1 MNQPLLTAAGR
12 RLPGAGSPVERRAA
26 NAGVIRSINRS
37 AVLDLI
43 RLQSPI
49 SRSEIARQLGLSAP
63 TLTRIVEAL
72 VVEDLVVM
80 VGKAESSGGRP
91 SALLA
96 FNGAAHAAVGID
108 LGGTKMFGAVSD
120 LTGSVAHEIYARHG
134 TRGEAA
140 IEELC
145 TLVESLLRQPR
156 PAGQSIRGI
165 GVGAPGLTF
174 SREGIVAFAPALDW
188 HDVPLKRI
196 LSQRFN
202 LPVFVENDVNLAA
215 LGEMGFGAG
224 RGSRDLV
231 CIAIGTGIGAGVIVD
246 GALYRGHHHAAG
258 EIGYLVPGVEFLD
271 QQAERFGV
279 FETLAS
285 GTAIGKRARR
295 SLVRP
300 GSLAAADGPDG
311 EGRAGTAGERD
322 AAAVF
327 AAARGGE
334 PWARKIVGEIV
345 DLLSVA
351 ISGIASLL
359 DPEVIVLGGGVA
371 GSADMMIEPIL
382 ARLQGKLLFMPRLA
396 VSTLGYRAAVMGA
409 VQLVLDGT
417 TDRVPF

>member
-1 MNQPLLTAAGR
+1 MNDV
-12 RLPGAGSPVERRAA
+12 PGSNSRRAA
-26 NAGVIRSINRS
+26 NASVIHSLNRS

-43 RLQSPI
+43 RLHSPI
-49 SRSEIARQLGLSAP
+49 SRSEVTRRLGLSAP
-63 TLTRIVEAL
+63 TLTRIIDEL
-72 VVEDLVVM
+72 VVEDLVAL
-80 VGKAESSGGRP
+80 VGKAARSTGRP
-91 SALLA
+91 SGLLA

-134 TRGEAA
+134 ARGETA

-145 TLVESLLRQPR
+145 GLIDNLLRQPR

-165 GVGAPGLTF
+165 GIGAPGLTL
-174 SREGIVAFAPALDW
+174 SRDGIVAFAPALDW

-215 LGEMGFGAG
+215 LGEMGYGAG

-231 CIAIGTGIGAGVIVD
+231 CITIGTGIGAGVIVD
-246 GALYRGHHHAAG
+246 GALYRGHHLAAG
-258 EIGYLVPGVEFLD
+258 EIGYLVPGVEYLD
-271 QQAERFGV
+271 RQAEAFGV
-279 FETLAS
+279 FESLAS

-295 SLVRP
+295 T
-300 GSLAAADGPDG
+300 LAETDSSASPDG
-311 EGRAGTAGERD
+311 ADRGGRAGTAGEAD
-322 AAAVF
+322 AESVF
-327 AAARGGE
+327 AAARRGE
-334 PWARKIVGEIV
+334 LWAKEVVGQTV

-351 ISGIASLL
+351 ISSIAALL
-359 DPEVIVLGGGVA
+359 DPEVIVLGGGVS

-396 VSTLGYRAAVMGA
+396 VSKLGYRAAVMGA

-417 TDRVPF
+417 TDRVPA